1 MFKQN
6 PILIVCIS
14 VCIIAIIFY
23 VSGDESSQKI
33 ITNNDLS
40 DNNHAR
46 TNLIN
51 KNTSTIETQWQWSHI
66 HQRSQSTTQVKSKS
80 LPFTPKFVYEAL
92 KAVKLDENGNVI
104 YDHNAL
110 LSLDEALLRMQ
121 NKLDSESLAILQNII
136 RDGLPGKAGEQTAK
150 IVADYY
156 HYLEAKD
163 EFSRTSETLADT
175 SVHQTVNA
183 IENDELLYSEL
194 QALREVH
201 LGHDVTNGLFRVTD
215 ADAEYMFASM
225 KLDFN
230 ENLSEEEKKIKRRE
244 IQEKHTQRSI
254 NIINWPERYAAF
266 QQSKQNIIG
275 AKLNKEE
282 TQAQLTD
289 LLNSHFNSD
298 EQKRITH
305 LGLDQF

>member
-1 MFKQN
+1 MFKKI
-6 PILIVCIS
+6 PVILVCIIVCI
-14 VCIIAIIFY
+14 ITIIFY
-23 VSGDESSQKI
+23 MSGETGSRTI

-40 DNNHAR
+40 KINDSHTNHLNQN
-46 TNLIN
+46 TN
-51 KNTSTIETQWQWSHI
+51 TIETQWQWSQI
-66 HQRSQSTTQVKSKS
+66 NARSQSTTQAPPKS

-121 NKLDSESLAILQNII
+121 NKLDSESLAILQSII
-136 RDGLPGKAGEQTAK
+136 IDGLPGKAGEQTAK
-150 IVADYY
+150 VVADYY

-163 EFSRTSETLADT
+163 EFSRTSEKLADT

-215 ADAEYMFASM
+215 ADAHYMFASM

-230 ENLSEEEKKIKRRE
+230 ENLSEEEKRIKRRE
-244 IQEKHTQRSI
+244 IQEKHNQRSI
-254 NIINWPERYAAF
+254 NISNWPDRYSAF
-266 QQSKQNIIG
+266 QQAKKNILSADITNSE
-275 AKLNKEE
+275 K
-282 TQAQLTD
+282 QAQLKD

>member
-156 HYLEAKD
+156 HYLEATD
-163 EFSRTSETLADT
+163 ECSRTSETLADT

-230 ENLSEEEKKIKRRE
+230 ENLSEEEKKLKRRE
-244 IQEKHTQRSI
+244 IQERHTQRSI

-266 QQSKQNIIG
+266 QLSKQNIIG

-298 EQKRITH
+298 EQKRISH